1 MSTTSDS
8 QIFAE
13 MFVVGDEFMDS
24 GIRRTVNS
32 VKRSEN
38 WTTVVCADGTIV
50 RAANSRRIEIL
61 NPRSTVRPPFT
72 GVEPAPRPKPTPRFA
87 LLQPP
92 AAKATPPSQQPALV
106 ASVSA
111 PVEETTNANSTRAE
125 GISTQQDNTSPPSET
140 SETAARSSSATGR
153 IPPPA
158 LPAPRSASERELS
171 KAAPKQLATITTMV
185 EYILWGLLG
194 LTILGSVIA
203 ATRTQTSICGNT
215 VASASTCESHPY
227 IIPSIAAA
235 VIATAFYLFAIAIM
249 RAIRLW
255 AQRIAAGLPV

>member
-24 GIRRTVNS
+24 GVRRTVNS

-38 WTTVVCADGTIV
+38 WTTVVCTDGTIV

-92 AAKATPPSQQPALV
+92 AAKATPPSEAPAQV
-106 ASVSA
+106 ASVPT
-111 PVEETTNANSTRAE
+111 PVEEKTDANDRRAE
-125 GISTQQDNTSPPSET
+125 GTSTQQDNTSPPSET
-140 SETAARSSSATGR
+140 SEIAARPISAAGR

-158 LPAPRSASERELS
+158 LPAPRSWSDRSATRS
-171 KAAPKQLATITTMV
+171 AKQLETITTMV

-194 LTILGSVIA
+194 LTILGAVIA
-203 ATRTQTSICGNT
+203 ATRTQSSICGNT
-215 VASASTCESHPY
+215 LASATTCESYPY

-235 VIATAFYLFAIAIM
+235 VIATAFYLFAIAVM

-255 AQRIAAGLPV
+255 AQRIAAGVPV